1 MKNTWKWLLVFGVV
15 FIVVLILALL
25 IFSGSRFGW
34 MPMMGNRGYLT
45 NNGFSMIGGFMMMI
59 AFLFIPVVL
68 IGLAVFGVVALMHRS
83 GNTLP
88 QPQMSACANCGKPIQ
103 AGWKVCPHC
112 GKTIK

>member
-34 MPMMGNRGYLT
+34 MPMMGIRGYST
-45 NNGFSMIGGFMMMI
+45 INGFNVIGGFMMIFM
-59 AFLFIPVVL
+59 LFIPVVL